1 MQTDNYGAQ
10 KRVMMVISF
19 NFIDRRAGAADGE
32 VLAAWILRFVTKK
45 REVRVVDIAVKVM
58 KQIIPY

>member
-10 KRVMMVISF
+10 KRVMMAISF

-32 VLAAWILRFVTKK
+32 VLAAWILGFVTK
-45 REVRVVDIAVKVM
+45 REVRVVDIAVIK
-58 KQIIPY
+58 